1 MVPSPHM
8 KRGTKMSVMMI
19 VGLAVV
25 GLLMLLVIPA
35 LVNKSI
41 APGLEKRI
49 AKLYPADKVV
59 LQDLKALSFGLE
71 SKGVTQSRGNGALV
85 LTANEVHWF
94 QFAPEIDIRI
104 PRASITKVDTVTTH
118 LGKSLGKDVL
128 YVAFTVDGKPDS
140 MAWNVMDLNAW
151 LTALKQPA
159 TGSMVK

>member
-1 MVPSPHM
+1 MTV
-8 KRGTKMSVMMI
+8 

-25 GLLMLLVIPA
+25 GLLMFLVIPA

-49 AKLYPADKVV
+49 AKLYPPDKIV

-71 SKGVTQSRGNGALV
+71 SKGVTQSRGNGGLV
-85 LTANEVHWF
+85 LTATDLHWF
-94 QFAPEIDIRI
+94 QFAPEIDIHI
-104 PRASITKVDTVTTH
+104 PRASITKVDVVTSH

-128 YVAFTVDGKPDS
+128 YVAFTADGKQDS

-151 LTALKQPA
+151 LTKLKQPA